1 MVNLFQFQLLDQT
14 TNETDASGLC
24 ETTYTSSSPSK
35 FHKTKESCVSTDF
48 EYLANPEEIFAS
60 KVKSLRSVDYEMD
73 QEGKY
78 FERISSDERHELF
91 LNINEEAGGSIE
103 VQLVLTLK
111 KSKESNSIEKET
123 IDDALEEAL
132 TKENLVFTQESL
144 LVEREIIDFE
154 EPKTFVNSVNA
165 VRDLLKPKMLGFLP
179 SAKVF
184 LNLVAVARKSSKED
198 ITKALGSKKNQPI
211 L

>member
-1 MVNLFQFQLLDQT
+1 MLDQT

-24 ETTYTSSSPSK
+24 ETTYTSSSPTK
-35 FHKTKESCVSTDF
+35 FHKTKESCISTDF
-48 EYLANPEEIFAS
+48 EYLANPEEILAS

-73 QEGKY
+73 PEGKH
-78 FERISSDERHELF
+78 FERITSDERHELF
-91 LNINEEAGGSIE
+91 LNVNEEAGGSIE
-103 VQLVLTLK
+103 AQLVLTLK
-111 KSKESNSIEKET
+111 KSKNAKFIEKET
-123 IDDALEEAL
+123 IDDALEEAMA
-132 TKENLVFTQESL
+132 KENLVFTQEAL

-154 EPKTFVNSVNA
+154 GPKSFVNSVNA
-165 VRDLLKPKMLGFLP
+165 VRDMLKPKMLGFVP

-184 LNLVAVARKSSKED
+184 LNLVAIARKSSKED